1 MPGCSTDVHSL
12 LEEGGVDISSAHV
25 RVGSVL
31 AEATAK
37 DLAFL
42 WSRHFTG
49 SGCDEKVILE
59 VIETTWAAASNAT
72 KSVVPLGPDV
82 HRTLARHRDLGIS
95 LGLVTNDTEATGREM
110 LSKLG
115 VLHMF
120 DVVVGY
126 DSGWG
131 PKPQPGGVLS
141 ALRQL
146 GVNPCKAVM
155 VGDSPADIQAGCSA
169 GCMARVAISQHSVGE
184 LPASF
189 DGATHA
195 MHDIRGLL
203 ELIPEDGGSVL

>member
-1 MPGCSTDVHSL
+1 M
-12 LEEGGVDISSAHV
+12 
-25 RVGSVL
+25 

-37 DLAFL
+37 DLAYL

-49 SGCDEKVILE
+49 GGVEEKVILE

-72 KSVVPLGPDV
+72 GSVVPLGPDV
-82 HRTLARHRDLGIS
+82 YDTLARHRDLGIG
-95 LGLVTNDTEATGREM
+95 LGLVTNDTESTGREM

-115 VLHMF
+115 VLDMF

-131 PKPQPGGVLS
+131 SKPEPGGVL
-141 ALRQL
+141 AAARQL

-155 VGDSPADIQAGCSA
+155 VGDSPADIQAGLAA
-169 GCMARVAISQHSVGE
+169 GCMARVAISQQRLDE

-195 MHDIRGLL
+195 VTDIRGLL
-203 ELIPEDGGSVL
+203 ELIPEDDC